1 MKTPLRLK
9 AALAITFAVC
19 CITAFVFADSKQMKF
34 GGGSDT
40 PQMIIDTNLFIKA
53 GNSSSNAAVAATIWT
68 GYSAIANPT
77 SNGTA
82 AAIYSLTIPSGS
94 VFVQNG
100 DTLFFEAAGTM
111 PTAQANTNQ
120 FTLVFGATTIL
131 DTGLQTVSNGTY
143 HVSATIVRTGDT
155 SGYVRARC
163 EWGVAGA
170 PFATTN
176 AVLSISETNTVDTV
190 LSFNSTARRQGS
202 HTNLFAQLAW
212 KPTGK

>member
-1 MKTPLRLK
+1 MKTLLTIPAILMLCFTSN
-9 AALAITFAVC
+9 AANVL
-19 CITAFVFADSKQMKF
+19 KF
-34 GGGSDT
+34 GGGGGN
-40 PQMIIDTNLFIKA
+40 PPLMLDTNLFYKA
-53 GNSSSNAAVAATIWT
+53 SNTDSNAAVMATIWT

-82 AAIYSLTIPSGS
+82 AAIYSFTIPSGS
-94 VFVQNG
+94 LFVQNG
-100 DTLFFEAAGTM
+100 DTLFFESAGTM

-120 FTLVFGATTIL
+120 FTLVFGSTTIL

-143 HVSATIVRTGDT
+143 HVSATITRTGDT
-155 SGYVRARC
+155 AGYVRARC

-170 PFATTN
+170 PFSTTN
-176 AVLSISETNTVDTV
+176 AVLSIAETNTVDTV

-202 HTNLFAQLAW
+202 HTNLFAQIQW